1 MRRDGSNAA
10 SMQQLQPVDER
21 GRLHVVPDLCR
32 SQRLPDAALK
42 RIRLVAIEKKR
53 RSRILTSP
61 NPQLRRQDKS
71 VDCGLAHV
79 VGKIEEFTNVT
90 STGCWRFR
98 QIVERF
104 QSSER
109 RRSELPGGAAP

>member
-1 MRRDGSNAA
+1 M
-10 SMQQLQPVDER
+10 
-21 GRLHVVPDLCR
+21 
-32 SQRLPDAALK
+32 
-42 RIRLVAIEKKR
+42 
-53 RSRILTSP
+53 
-61 NPQLRRQDKS
+61 QDKS
-71 VDCGLAHV
+71 ADGGRAHV

-90 STGCWRFR
+90 NTGCWRFR